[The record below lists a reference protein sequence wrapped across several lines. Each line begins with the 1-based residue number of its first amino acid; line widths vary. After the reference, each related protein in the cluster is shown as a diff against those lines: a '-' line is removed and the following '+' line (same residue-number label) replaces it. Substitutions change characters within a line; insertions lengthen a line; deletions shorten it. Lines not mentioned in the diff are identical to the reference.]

1 MAAKGIL
8 TILMRTNYKLFFII
22 PHPDGKAEITNVTS
36 FILEIMPV
44 RRAEPE
50 YLQTRYSLFEITL
63 IKRPAPQQMD
73 WMNIYTESWRT
84 SY

>member
-1 MAAKGIL
+1 
-8 TILMRTNYKLFFII
+8 MRTNYKLFFII
-22 PHPDGKAEITNVTS
+22 PHPEGKAEITIVTS

-50 YLQTRYSLFEITL
+50 YLQTMYSLFVISL
-63 IKRPAPQQMD
+63 IKRLAPHQMD

-84 SY
+84 NY